1 MPAETAPRRSPMRRW
16 VPFAVAVFML
26 TPFALWGLFSL
37 LGLGGRA
44 FAEHSPV
51 GWVLFLASL
60 PLAGLFWIQNLRQIG
75 DSLGEA
81 SRFGLAARLTAVLP
95 ASVAGI
101 GLVGAAVLLWAGHG
115 VAVSALVALATLGL
129 AALAR
134 LAAAA
139 PVEPGAAEVPEEDP
153 AALDAAARQVLLV
166 FVNIAAALALLAW
179 AWTPWVLLWAVAAAV
194 PVAIAAMLALA
205 WWATEK
211 PRAAKAPEPGPA
223 ANDTEAAR
231 RLASAG

>member
-1 MPAETAPRRSPMRRW
+1 MPAEIQSPIRRW
-16 VPFAVAVFML
+16 LPFAIAGFML
-26 TPFALWGLFSL
+26 TPFALWALFSA

-75 DSLGEA
+75 ESMGAA
-81 SRFGLAARLTAVLP
+81 SRLGVAARLAAVLP

-101 GLVGAAVLLWAGHG
+101 GLVGAGVLLWGGHG
-115 VAVSALVALATLGL
+115 VAVAALVALATLGL

-139 PVEPGAAEVPEEDP
+139 PVEPGVAQVPGEDP
-153 AALDAAARQVLLV
+153 ARLDAQARQALLV
-166 FVNIAAALALLAW
+166 FANLAAGLAFLAF
-179 AWTPWVLLWAVAAAV
+179 AWTPWVLLWAVLAAV
-194 PVAIAAMLALA
+194 PVAFAAMLALA
-205 WWATEK
+205 WWATET
-211 PRAAKAPEPGPA
+211 PLAAPAPEAAPRPANETAPLSRAA
-223 ANDTEAAR
+223 
-231 RLASAG
+231 

>member
-1 MPAETAPRRSPMRRW
+1 MPAETRSPIRRW
-16 VPFAVAVFML
+16 LPFAIAGFML
-26 TPFALWGLFSL
+26 TPFALWALFSA

-75 DSLGEA
+75 DSMGEA
-81 SRFGLAARLTAVLP
+81 SRLSVAARLAAILPTA
-95 ASVAGI
+95 VAGI
-101 GLVGAAVLLWAGHG
+101 GLAGAGVLLWGGHG
-115 VAVSALVALATLGL
+115 FAVAGLVAVATLGL

-139 PVEPGAAEVPEEDP
+139 PVEPGVAEVPAEDP
-153 AALDAAARQVLLV
+153 ARMDAQARQGLIL
-166 FVNIAAALALLAW
+166 FYNLAAALALLAY

-194 PVAIAAMLALA
+194 PVAFAAMLALA
-205 WWATEK
+205 WWATET
-211 PRAAKAPEPGPA
+211 PSTGEAAGAAPHPANEAEPFSRAA
-223 ANDTEAAR
+223 
-231 RLASAG
+231 